1 MSLFDGRGMGGPMPT
16 NLAEMGRGVGQSISR
31 GLLNPYMESKG
42 YVSQENQILEIMKG
56 ADLTDAKS
64 VSDTFN
70 KIMMINP
77 EAAGEFQKQVMPMLA
92 ANETQNKNLLASKKE
107 PELSN
112 LGKYYDDAER
122 ILSSVDPNFDIN
134 TPEGL
139 AAAEEFVNDFKKP
152 ETAISRGLGEGAA
165 NALWEGKDKATKS
178 RNSIIAID
186 NAIAQI
192 EKGIISGSFSG
203 TRQDISNLLYSAGLI
218 EDKSIINTQKFIAD
232 TGNLVLNIL
241 GSGDLGAGTGLSDN
255 DVRFALTVAG
265 SNTDIQAEALLQIL
279 KTNRI
284 ASQEVI
290 KRHNKLVSGFDPKD
304 LQSSG
309 VGGIDFTVNAPDLPI
324 QVQTRD
330 ASIYKNSINGGQFF
344 SDDEGNIV
352 YPDGT
357 PYTK

>member
-1 MSLFDGRGMGGPMPT
+1 MGLFDGQGVDGPAPTSAADMVRSGARGLGRALLDPMMKSQGFISKE
-16 NLAEMGRGVGQSISR
+16 NRIMDAMRGVDISNAASI
-31 GLLNPYMESKG
+31 
-42 YVSQENQILEIMKG
+42 
-56 ADLTDAKS
+56 
-64 VSDTFN
+64 SDTFK
-70 KIMMINP
+70 KIMEIDP
-77 EAAGEFQKQVMPMLA
+77 TAAAEFQAQVMPMLE
-92 ANETQNKNLLASKKE
+92 ANQTQNRNLLASKKE

-112 LGKYYDDAER
+112 LGKHYKDGAE
-122 ILSSVDPNFDIN
+122 LHQCDLKDP
-134 TPEGL
+134 ECL
-139 AAAEEFVNDFKKP
+139 AKVTEFVNDFKKP
-152 ETAISRGLGEGAA
+152 ETAISKGLGEGAA

-178 RNSIIAID
+178 RGSIIAID

-218 EDKSIINTQKFIAD
+218 QDKSIINTQKFIAD

-255 DVRFALTVAG
+255 DVKFALTVAG

-290 KRHNKLVSGFDPKD
+290 KRHNKLVSGFETKD

-324 QVQTRD
+324 PVQTRD
-330 ASIYKNSINGGQFF
+330 ASVYKNSINGGQFF
-344 SDDEGNIV
+344 SDEEGNVV

>member
-1 MSLFDGRGMGGPMPT
+1 MSLFDGRGMAGPMPT
-16 NLAEMGRGVGQSISR
+16 NLAEMGWGLGQSISR
-31 GLLNPYMESKG
+31 GLLDPYMESKG
-42 YVSQENQILEIMKG
+42 FVSEENQILEIMKG

-70 KIMMINP
+70 KIMMISP
-77 EAAGEFQKQVMPMLA
+77 EAASEFQKQVLPMLQ
-92 ANETQNKNLLASKKE
+92 ANQTQNKNLLASKKE

-112 LGKYYDDAER
+112 LGKYYKDGAE
-122 ILSSVDPNFDIN
+122 LHQCDLKDP
-134 TPEGL
+134 ECL
-139 AAAEEFVNDFKKP
+139 AKVTEFVNDFKKP
-152 ETAISRGLGEGAA
+152 ETAISKGLGEGAA

-178 RNSIIAID
+178 RSSIIAID

-203 TRQDISNLLYSAGLI
+203 TRQNISNLLYSAGLI
-218 EDKSIINTQKFIAD
+218 QDKSIINTQKFIAD

-241 GSGDLGAGTGLSDN
+241 GSGDLGAGTGLSDK
-255 DVRFALTVAG
+255 DVEFANTVAG

-324 QVQTRD
+324 KVQTRD

-344 SDDEGNIV
+344 ADDEGNIV

-357 PYTK
+357 PYTL

>member
-1 MSLFDGRGMGGPMPT
+1 MSLFDGRGMAGPMPT
-16 NLAEMGRGVGQSISR
+16 NLAEMGWGLGQSISR
-31 GLLNPYMESKG
+31 GLLDPYMESKG
-42 YVSQENQILEIMKG
+42 FVSEENQILEIMKG

-70 KIMMINP
+70 KIMMISP
-77 EAAGEFQKQVMPMLA
+77 EAASEFQKQVLPMLQ
-92 ANETQNKNLLASKKE
+92 ANQTQNKNLLASKKE

-112 LGKYYDDAER
+112 LGKYYKDGAE
-122 ILSSVDPNFDIN
+122 LHQCDLKDP
-134 TPEGL
+134 ECL
-139 AAAEEFVNDFKKP
+139 AKVTEFVNDFKKP

-178 RNSIIAID
+178 RSSIIAID

-203 TRQDISNLLYSAGLI
+203 TRQNISNLLYSAGLI
-218 EDKSIINTQKFIAD
+218 QDKSIINTQKFIAD

-241 GSGDLGAGTGLSDN
+241 GSGDLGAGTGLSDK
-255 DVRFALTVAG
+255 DVEFANTVAG

-344 SDDEGNIV
+344 ADDKGNIV

-357 PYTK
+357 PYTL

>member
-1 MSLFDGRGMGGPMPT
+1 MGLFDGQGMGGAMPK
-16 NLAEMGRGVGQSISR
+16 NLAEMGRGVGKSISR
-31 GLLNPYMESKG
+31 GLIDPYMESKG
-42 YVSQENQILEIMKG
+42 FISEENQIMEIMKG
-56 ADLTDAKS
+56 ADLTNARS

-112 LGKYYDDAER
+112 LGKYYKDGAE
-122 ILSSVDPNFDIN
+122 LHQCDLKDP
-134 TPEGL
+134 ECL
-139 AAAEEFVNDFKKP
+139 AKVTEFVNDFKKP

-178 RNSIIAID
+178 RGSIIAID

-192 EKGIISGSFSG
+192 EKGVITGGFSG

-218 EDKSIINTQKFIAD
+218 QDKSIINTQKFIAD

-241 GSGDLGAGTGLSDN
+241 GSGDLGAGTGLSDK
-255 DVRFALTVAG
+255 DVQFANTVAG
-265 SNTDIQAEALLQIL
+265 ANTDIQAEALLQIL

-284 ASQEVI
+284 ASQQVI
-290 KRHNKLVSGFDPKD
+290 KRHNKLVSGFETKD

-309 VGGIDFTVNAPDLPI
+309 VGGIEFTVNAPDLPI
-324 QVQTRD
+324 PVQTRD

-357 PYTK
+357 PYTN

>member
-1 MSLFDGRGMGGPMPT
+1 MGMFDGKGMAGPMPT
-16 NLAEMGRGVGQSISR
+16 NLAEMGWGVGQSLSE
-31 GLLNPYMESKG
+31 GLLDPIMESQG
-42 YVSQENQILEIMKG
+42 FISQENQIMDIMKG
-56 ADLTDAKS
+56 ADLTNARS

-112 LGKYYDDAER
+112 LGKYYKDGAE
-122 ILSSVDPNFDIN
+122 LHQCDLKDP
-134 TPEGL
+134 ECL
-139 AAAEEFVNDFKKP
+139 AKVTEFVNDFKKP

-178 RNSIIAID
+178 RGSIIAID

-192 EKGIISGSFSG
+192 ENGIISGAFSG

-218 EDKSIINTQKFIAD
+218 QDKSIINTQKFIAD

-255 DVRFALTVAG
+255 DVKFALTVAG

-290 KRHNKLVSGFDPKD
+290 KRHNKLVSGFETKD

-309 VGGIDFTVNAPDLPI
+309 VGGINFIVNAPDLPI
-324 QVQTRD
+324 PVQTRD

-344 SDDEGNIV
+344 SDNEGNIV

-357 PYTK
+357 PYTN

>member
-31 GLLNPYMESKG
+31 GLLDPYMESKG
-42 YVSQENQILEIMKG
+42 FVSEENQILEIMKG

-70 KIMMINP
+70 KIMMISP
-77 EAAGEFQKQVMPMLA
+77 EAAAEFQKQVLPMLQ
-92 ANETQNKNLLASKKE
+92 ANQTQNKNLLASKKE

-112 LGKYYDDAER
+112 LGKYYKDGAE
-122 ILSSVDPNFDIN
+122 LHQCDLKDP
-134 TPEGL
+134 ECL
-139 AAAEEFVNDFKKP
+139 AKVTEFVNDFKKP
-152 ETAISRGLGEGAA
+152 ETAISKGLGEGAA

-178 RNSIIAID
+178 RSSIIAID

-203 TRQDISNLLYSAGLI
+203 TRQNISNLLYSAGLI
-218 EDKSIINTQKFIAD
+218 QDKSIINTQKFIAD

-241 GSGDLGAGTGLSDN
+241 GSGDLGAGTGLSDK
-255 DVRFALTVAG
+255 DVEFANTVAG

-324 QVQTRD
+324 KVQTRD

-344 SDDEGNIV
+344 ADDEGNIV

-357 PYTK
+357 PYTL

>member
-1 MSLFDGRGMGGPMPT
+1 MSLFDGQGLNAGMPT

-31 GLLNPYMESKG
+31 GLLDPYMESKG
-42 YVSQENQILEIMKG
+42 YVSQENQILEIMQG
-56 ADLTDAKS
+56 ADLTDANS

-70 KIMMINP
+70 KIMMISP
-77 EAAGEFQKQVMPMLA
+77 EAAAEFQKQVMPMLE
-92 ANETQNKNLLASKKE
+92 ANQTQNKNLSASKKE

-112 LGKYYDDAER
+112 LGKYYKDGAE
-122 ILSSVDPNFDIN
+122 LHQCDLKDP
-134 TPEGL
+134 ECL
-139 AAAEEFVNDFKKP
+139 AKVTEFVNDFKKP
-152 ETAISRGLGEGAA
+152 ETAISKGLGEGAA

-178 RNSIIAID
+178 RGSIIAID

-218 EDKSIINTQKFIAD
+218 QDKSIINTQKFIAD

-255 DVRFALTVAG
+255 DVKFALTVAG

-290 KRHNKLVSGFDPKD
+290 KRHNKLVSGFETKD

-324 QVQTRD
+324 PVQTRD

>member
-1 MSLFDGRGMGGPMPT
+1 MGLFDGQGMGGAMPK
-16 NLAEMGRGVGQSISR
+16 NLAEMGRGVGKSLTR
-31 GLLNPYMESKG
+31 GLIDPYMESKG
-42 YVSQENQILEIMKG
+42 FISEENRILDVMKG
-56 ADLTDAKS
+56 VDLTNAKS

-70 KIMMINP
+70 KIMEINP

-112 LGKYYDDAER
+112 LGKYYKDGAE
-122 ILSSVDPNFDIN
+122 LHQCDLKDP
-134 TPEGL
+134 ECL
-139 AAAEEFVNDFKKP
+139 AKVTEFVNDFKKP

-178 RNSIIAID
+178 RGSIIAID

-192 EKGIISGSFSG
+192 EKGVITGGFSG

-218 EDKSIINTQKFIAD
+218 QDKSIINTQKFIAD

-241 GSGDLGAGTGLSDN
+241 GSGDLGAGTGLSDK
-255 DVRFALTVAG
+255 DVQFANTVAG
-265 SNTDIQAEALLQIL
+265 ANTDIQAEALLQIL

-284 ASQEVI
+284 ASQQVI
-290 KRHNKLVSGFDPKD
+290 KRHNKLVSGFETKD

-309 VGGIDFTVNAPDLPI
+309 VGGIEFTVNAPDLPI
-324 QVQTRD
+324 PVQTRD

-357 PYTK
+357 PYTN